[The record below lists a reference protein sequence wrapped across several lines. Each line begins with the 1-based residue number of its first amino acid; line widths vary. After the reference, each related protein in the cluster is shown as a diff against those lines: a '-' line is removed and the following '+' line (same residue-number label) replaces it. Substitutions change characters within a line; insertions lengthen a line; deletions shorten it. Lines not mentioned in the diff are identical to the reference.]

1 MDFRIDMGIRRSY
14 KTTRLLNQAVADL
27 DEGRVK
33 FAMIVSPSMAMLE
46 NAKAMARKMDDGT
59 GKCAQLFDKMKC
71 AWITAGL
78 LDLQG
83 IRKQAGYYIPEPVG
97 VYFDEG
103 IHCMMADP
111 EFGRQ
116 GFDPYV
122 NSLIMNGLCVFSTT
136 TPENEHEAKIL
147 ENVMRI
153 SAGLPVNGKTVV
165 LVKKTRPDARLPER
179 AHADDAGADVFA
191 NSAEVSEKD
200 GMIVVTYGTGLSAAV
215 PQGKWLDLR
224 PRSSVYKTGMWL
236 CNSVGTIDAGY
247 RGEIMMK
254 FYCDKKAI
262 ENGLIYMAGDKI
274 GQLVVMPDVSPLDV
288 EFVETDMLP
297 DANDRKGGFG
307 STGK

>member
-1 MDFRIDMGIRRSY
+1 MIDFRIDIGIRRSF
-14 KTTRLLNQAVADL
+14 KTTRLLNQAAADL

-46 NAKAMARKMDDGT
+46 CVKTMAMDGGT
-59 GKCAQLFDKMKC
+59 GKYAPLFDKMKC
-71 AWITAGL
+71 AWLTVGMMNVS
-78 LDLQG
+78 G
-83 IRKQAGYYIPEPVG
+83 IRKQAGYYVPEPVG

-111 EFGRQ
+111 EFGRR

-122 NSLIMNGLCVFSTT
+122 DSLIKNGLCLFSTT
-136 TPENEHEAKIL
+136 APENGTEAKIL
-147 ENVMRI
+147 ENVMRV
-153 SAGLPVNGKTVV
+153 SAGLPVCGKTVIP
-165 LVKKTRPDARLPER
+165 VKRLDPRARMPER
-179 AHADDAGADVFA
+179 AHLDDAGADVYA
-191 NSAEVSEKD
+191 VSLSESCLNDK
-200 GMIVVTYGTGLSAAV
+200 VVITYGTGLAAAV

-224 PRSSVYKTGMWL
+224 PRSSVYKTGMWM

-254 FYCDKKAI
+254 FYCDRSLAEDKTYKV
-262 ENGLIYMAGDKI
+262 GDRI

-288 EFVETDMLP
+288 EFVEVDELP
-297 DANDRKGGFG
+297 DANDRNGGFG